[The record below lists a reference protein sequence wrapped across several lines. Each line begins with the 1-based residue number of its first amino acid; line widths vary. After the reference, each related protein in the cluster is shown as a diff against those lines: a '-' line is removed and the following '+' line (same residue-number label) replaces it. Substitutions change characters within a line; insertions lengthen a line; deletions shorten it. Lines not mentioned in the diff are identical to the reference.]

1 MYQSLAVVG
10 LELLHPLPRDKSH
23 GAADQLIQ
31 HRQAKLRLL
40 VEKEVHEPARSR
52 LVLLDELE
60 KPRAVHARLG
70 VRVDEKYMPEL
81 MSDRRYF
88 VDAAPNLRLF
98 K

>member
-10 LELLHPLPRDKSH
+10 LELLHPLPRDEPH

-31 HRQAKLRLL
+31 HRQAKLLLL
-40 VEKEVHEPARSR
+40 VEKEAHEPAGGR

-60 KPRAVHARLG
+60 KSRAVHARLG
-70 VRVDEKYMPEL
+70 IRIDEKYMPEL
-81 MSDRRYF
+81 MPDRRYF
-88 VDAAPNLRLF
+88 IDAAPNLRLF